1 MSPKVNDP
9 APGTAIKETK
19 FTEVVP
25 AGKISDSEGSR
36 SYDAF
41 EYMDQMKPEDW
52 ATVTAYLYRV
62 EPPVW
67 RNGDSKTQVTQFTNF
82 FDMMDIQRQYG
93 GGVFRILLRNT
104 KTKER
109 LADSKH
115 AIIGTPRDLTRETQE
130 FAPGSPNSVPT
141 ENQNLVSKAM
151 DMAANPTAQAA
162 QVDMLR
168 SAAINAI
175 EMVKSNVPQQ
185 PPQLTVKDILELA
198 EKMNRPM
205 APTNETPFMQTEAG
219 KIIVAAASALVT
231 ALVNRLVS
239 PTDPLD
245 QLSKYAEVIGK
256 FSPASST
263 TDWKAALVQ
272 AAPQLANAVKDT
284 VQELRLGTEAQMRL
298 NASRTLTA
306 APPPATPPAAPPVQQ
321 NLQGNNVVEMPAPQ
335 TPQTGPQPME
345 PFEMK
350 LIELLSDQNMTGD
363 KAAEILYQQWPRFVD
378 EISTYSVDMIMG
390 AFAARPILALHA
402 GNPRLR
408 QFITEFL
415 EWAKDETPALTPPA
429 PAS

>member
-1 MSPKVNDP
+1 MSPKVDAPP
-9 APGTAIKETK
+9 AGTAIKETK

-25 AGKISDSEGSR
+25 TGKMPGSEESR
-36 SYDAF
+36 SYDVF

-52 ATVTAYLYRV
+52 ANVTAYLYRV

-67 RNGDSKTQVTQFTNF
+67 RNGDRKTQVTQFINF
-82 FDMMDIQRQYG
+82 FDMIDIQRQYG

-115 AIIGTPRDLTRETQE
+115 SIIGTPRDLTRETQE
-130 FAPGSPNSVPT
+130 FSPATQGGVPQ
-141 ENQNLVSKAM
+141 ENQSIVSKAM

-168 SAAINAI
+168 QAAVNAI

-198 EKMNRPM
+198 ERMRGPIG
-205 APTNETPFMQTEAG
+205 NEKPFMETEVG
-219 KIIVAAASALVT
+219 KIVIAAASALVT

-263 TDWKAALVQ
+263 NDWKAALVQ
-272 AAPQLANAVKDT
+272 AAPQLAMSIKDT
-284 VQELRLGTEAQMRL
+284 VQELRLGTEAQMRM
-298 NASRTLTA
+298 NAGRTLTA
-306 APPPATPPAAPPVQQ
+306 APPPPPAAPPMQQ
-321 NLQGNNVVEMPAPQ
+321 NPQPQNVVEMPAPQ
-335 TPQTGPQPME
+335 PQTGTQPME
-345 PFEMK
+345 PFETK
-350 LIELLSDQNMTGD
+350 LVELLNDPQITGD
-363 KAAEILYQQWPRFVD
+363 KAGEILDAQWPRIVD
-378 EISTYSVDMIMG
+378 EVSKYSADQIMQ
-390 AFAARPILALHA
+390 AFQIRPILQPQAQ
-402 GNPRLR
+402 NPRLR
-408 QFITEFL
+408 QFLTEFL
-415 EWAKDETPALTPPA
+415 EWANETDAPPLTPP
-429 PAS
+429 PVAS